1 MGRAPTMDKNKT
13 PALTDMIPHDIRSPF
28 LRLSVLA
35 LATLLILTG
44 CSYETR
50 DRLWRKLDPAGY
62 KHSHSE
68 VFNPEGYHRYQRRAQ
83 PDTLPPIDEAEV
95 DLMR

>member
-1 MGRAPTMDKNKT
+1 
-13 PALTDMIPHDIRSPF
+13 MISNEIRSSA
-28 LRLSVLA
+28 LRPPLLA
-35 LATLLILTG
+35 ATALLMLAG

-68 VFNPEGYHRYQRRAQ
+68 VFNPEGYHRYQRRVQ
-83 PDTLPPIDEAEV
+83 PDTLPPIDDAEV

>member
-1 MGRAPTMDKNKT
+1 
-13 PALTDMIPHDIRSPF
+13 MIPNNTRSSF
-28 LRLSVLA
+28 LRSSLLVLA
-35 LATLLILTG
+35 PVLILAS
-44 CSYETR
+44 CSYEAR

-62 KHSHSE
+62 KHTHSE
-68 VFNPEGYHRYQRRAQ
+68 VFNPEGYQRYQRRAQ